1 MCACVYIFIFH
12 SNIIIFISG
21 TLQPLEKK
29 IVIRKKPE
37 SKLSQQT
44 EIKVPNKVVPNSNTK
59 DEDSVERIVRK
70 IRKLIATYCKEN
82 HKPLDFFQL
91 VLHPHD
97 FGRVVR
103 NILYV
108 SFLVKDGVVKL
119 KKGIFLLYK
128 FKNYFCVFYSKS
140 FGSSTHTHT
149 TI

>member
-1 MCACVYIFIFH
+1 MYIFIFH

-29 IVIRKKPE
+29 IVVRKKPE
-37 SKLSQQT
+37 SRLSQQT

-70 IRKLIATYCKEN
+70 IRKLIAIYCKEN

-119 KKGIFLLYK
+119 KKGIPLLYK
-128 FKNYFCVFYSKS
+128 F
-140 FGSSTHTHT
+140 
-149 TI
+149 